1 MPSALCSMQGIK
13 NMDES
18 TFLNEIAK
26 KETQAEGVATRVIQ
40 NPELVSFLLNGFMMK
55 PAKIK
60 FKSAKILALISKD
73 KPETLSPHFDFFA
86 GQLDNENN
94 ILKWN
99 AIIVVANLTPVD
111 SEKKFDNLFD
121 KFYDLMK
128 QGNLV
133 TAANVVTNSAVIAK
147 SKPYFE
153 ESITKKILQIDR
165 LELPTPECY
174 NVLKGH
180 EITACDQYFE
190 QIKNKNDVITFVKKE
205 LNNTRN
211 AVKKKAEKFLKKM

>member
-1 MPSALCSMQGIK
+1 MNEQ
-13 NMDES
+13 
-18 TFLNEIAK
+18 TFLNKIAK
-26 KETQAEGVATRVIQ
+26 KETQAEDVAKEIIK
-40 NPELVSFLLNGFMMK
+40 NPELVQFLLNGFMMK
-55 PAKIK
+55 PAKYK
-60 FKSAKILALISKD
+60 FKSAKILTLISKD
-73 KPETLSPHFDFFA
+73 KPEILCPHFDFFA
-86 GQLDNENN
+86 EQLDNENT

-99 AIIVVANLTPVD
+99 VIIIVANLTPVD

-133 TAANVVTNSAVIAK
+133 TAANVVTNSAVIVK

-153 ESITKKILQIDR
+153 ESITKKILKIDS

-180 EITACDQYFE
+180 AITAFDQYFE
-190 QIKNKNDVITFVKKE
+190 QIKNKIAVISFVKKE
-205 LNNTRN
+205 LDNTRN
-211 AVKKKAEKFLKKM
+211 AVKKKAEKFLKKYNERVNLKK